1 LLISASNPY
10 QLLDELTHYQPPA
23 DLDRW
28 VHRKEVK

>member
-1 LLISASNPY
+1 LLISESNPDH
-10 QLLDELTHYQPPA
+10 LLEELTRYQPPA